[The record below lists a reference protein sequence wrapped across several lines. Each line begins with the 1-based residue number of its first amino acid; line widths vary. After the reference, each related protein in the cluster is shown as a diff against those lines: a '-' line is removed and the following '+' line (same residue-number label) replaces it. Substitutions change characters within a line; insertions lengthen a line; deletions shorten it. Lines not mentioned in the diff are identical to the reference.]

1 MNTIAAACALA
12 MLSIYGGARTFIQLP
27 QGPARSGWKPITA
40 RGMSSQEMGT
50 AGTRKKKSRRQR
62 KSESRK
68 E

>member
-1 MNTIAAACALA
+1 MNIIAVACALA

-27 QGPARSGWKPITA
+27 QDPARPDWRPINA

-62 KSESRK
+62 KSETRK